1 MLFTIKSILTSIKKL
16 WSEVEDLKT
25 PKRQA
30 LFSNPNNTSK
40 TLNLSDSIYN
50 YSYIYLHN
58 ASNYSVM
65 IPIYQINQTNLR
77 GVGGWSGESNVGS
90 NHFYGNVSN
99 NGKTINV
106 TYFRAMVHNANG
118 DHNEGDD
125 YNVTLVIG
133 IR

>member
-90 NHFYGNVSN
+90 NHFYGTVSN

-118 DHNEGDD
+118 EHNEGDD